1 MALAFKDL
9 GEREILALAVSL
21 EEEDGRIYGE
31 FAEGLRK
38 NFPATA
44 RIFEKM
50 REEESEHRRRLL
62 DQYRERFG
70 EHLPLI
76 RRTDVTGFTN
86 HKPFW
91 LGPTLDIKS
100 VRNAAAVMELETTR
114 FYEAAAARTSDVGT
128 RKLLGDLAEIEREHT
143 QIAEGIEDKGISQT
157 ERQAEDEAQKR
168 LFVLQI
174 VQPGLA
180 GLMDGSVSTLAPIFA
195 AAFATHDS
203 QTALVVGLA
212 ASVGAG
218 ISMGFAEALSDD
230 GVLSGR
236 GHPWARGGVCGV
248 MTALGGLGHSLPF
261 LSNNFNFAFGLAMG
275 VVVVELLVIAWIR
288 HRYMDTPLVSAVFQ
302 VIVGGILVFIA
313 GILIGHFGHDLS

>member
-1 MALAFKDL
+1 MAISFKEL

-50 REEESEHRRRLL
+50 REEESDHRRRLL
-62 DQYRERFG
+62 DQYKLRFG
-70 EHLPLI
+70 DHLPLI
-76 RRTDVTGFTN
+76 RRTDVKGFVN

-91 LGPTLDIKS
+91 LGSTLSVKT

-114 FYEAAAARTSDVGT
+114 FYEAAAQRTTDVGT

-143 QIAEGIEDKGISQT
+143 QIAESLEEKGISRS
-157 ERQAEDEAQKR
+157 ERADEDEAAR
-168 LFVLQI
+168 RIFVLQI

-195 AAFATHDS
+195 AAFATHN
-203 QTALVVGLA
+203 TKETLLVGLA

-230 GVLSGR
+230 GALSGR
-236 GHPWARGGVCGV
+236 GHPWMRGGICGL

-261 LSNNFNFAFGLAMG
+261 IARNFNFAFALAVC
-275 VVVVELLVIAWIR
+275 VVIVELLVIAWIR
-288 HRYMDTPLVSAVFQ
+288 HRYMDTPLLSAAFQ
-302 VIVGGILVFIA
+302 VIVGGVLVFIA
-313 GILIGHFGHDLS
+313 GVLIGAS

>member
-1 MALAFKDL
+1 MAISFKDL

-44 RIFEKM
+44 RIFEAM
-50 REEESEHRRRLL
+50 RDEESEHRRRLL
-62 DQYRERFG
+62 DRYKTQFG

-76 RRTDVTGFTN
+76 RRGDVKGFTTR
-86 HKPFW
+86 KPFW
-91 LGPTLDIKS
+91 LTSTLNINS

-114 FYEAAAARTSDVGT
+114 FYEAAALRTTDVDT
-128 RKLLGDLAEIEREHT
+128 RKLLGDLAEIERQHT
-143 QIAEGIEDKGISQT
+143 QMAESLEDKGISPT
-157 ERQAEDEAQKR
+157 EKQAEDEASRR

-195 AAFATHDS
+195 AAFATQHS
-203 QTALVVGLA
+203 NTALVVGLA

-236 GHPWARGGVCGV
+236 GHPWMRGGICGL

-261 LSNNFNFAFGLAMG
+261 LAQNFTSPS
-275 VVVVELLVIAWIR
+275 V
-288 HRYMDTPLVSAVFQ
+288 
-302 VIVGGILVFIA
+302 
-313 GILIGHFGHDLS
+313 